1 MDSMLKLKC
10 VILIVILLLIF
21 GAFISKI
28 NADELHNYKVH
39 GQNKQ
44 TGLVVVGH
52 VWETD
57 KQGNL
62 RAKIYDEL
70 TIQDQCFGVW
80 VGHGVAQVGCGNG
93 YQYVVC
99 VVEE

>member
-1 MDSMLKLKC
+1 MNIQQKFTKVVLVL
-10 VILIVILLLIF
+10 VTIILLV
-21 GAFISKI
+21 AFATCK
-28 NADELHNYKVH
+28 ADELYNYKVH

-62 RAKIYDEL
+62 RAKIWDEMAV
-70 TIQDQCFGVW
+70 QDACFGCW
-80 VGHGVAQVGCGNG
+80 VGYGVAQVGCENG
-93 YQYVVC
+93 YQYILK
-99 VVEE
+99 VVEK